1 MNEPADL
8 SEARQRAAARRGA
21 GVAVDFDPAR
31 LALARRLAALPRT
44 RLGKLVDVTPSAITQ
59 YEKGQTKP
67 TLPVLDKLAEVLEV
81 PTEFFR
87 AGNPVP
93 ALPAAGAH
101 FRSLRSTT
109 ALERE
114 RALSFGELALAV
126 FAAVELHIDLPA
138 MTLPELEIP
147 TDSPEDMDR
156 AGIETL
162 AGQARDA
169 LGLGTGPVPHVVRLL
184 EAHGVAVVRLEDAS
198 HKVDAFCHQQ
208 GYRPLVLLSPG
219 KQDKARSRFDAA
231 HELGHLLMHP
241 DVEPGSRLVEQ
252 QAHIFAAEFLAPAAQ
267 IVDDLPDRL
276 DWTALHQLK
285 RRWGLSLKALVMR
298 AHTLG
303 RINDHTY
310 QRGMRQLAMW
320 GRPEPGPLGPPEV
333 PVLLPRA
340 VELLGSR
347 HEALT
352 QLATDTGLPLAEVER
367 VWRASGGQN
376 IRPVLDLTTGNPT
389 RMTNHDARNPPTEE
403 PTMATGDIHTSK
415 QGDHWINKAEGNS
428 NASNSAPTK
437 AEAQASGRERDC

>member
-8 SEARQRAAARRGA
+8 SATRQRAVARRGA

-44 RLGKLVDVTPSAITQ
+44 HLGKRVEVTPSAITQ

-67 TLPVLDKLAEVLEV
+67 TLPVLDKIAEVLGV

-87 AGNPVP
+87 AGHPVP

-126 FAAVELHIDLPA
+126 FTAVELHVDLPA
-138 MTLPELEIP
+138 VTLPELEIP
-147 TDSPEDMDR
+147 TDSPEDLDQ

-162 AGQARDA
+162 ARQARDT

-184 EAHGVAVVRLEDAS
+184 EAHGVAVVRLEAAS
-198 HKVDAFCHQQ
+198 NKVDAFCHQQ

-219 KQDKARSRFDAA
+219 KRDKARSRFDAA
-231 HELGHLLMHP
+231 HELGHLLMHH

-267 IVDDLPDRL
+267 IIDDLPDRL
-276 DWTALHQLK
+276 DWTVLHQLK
-285 RRWGLSLKALVMR
+285 RRWGISLKALVMR
-298 AHTLG
+298 AHTLR
-303 RINDHTY
+303 RINNHTY
-310 QRGMRQLAMW
+310 QRGMRRLAMW
-320 GRPEPGPLGPPEV
+320 GHPEPGPLGPPEA

-340 VELLGSR
+340 VELIGPRRETL
-347 HEALT
+347 A
-352 QLATDTGLPLAEVER
+352 QLAADAGLPITEVER
-367 VWRASGGQN
+367 VWRACGGDD
-376 IRPVLDLTTGNPT
+376 IRPILDLMTTG
-389 RMTNHDARNPPTEE
+389 DPP
-403 PTMATGDIHTSK
+403 G
-415 QGDHWINKAEGNS
+415 
-428 NASNSAPTK
+428 
-437 AEAQASGRERDC
+437 